1 MQVQLETLGALE
13 RRLNITLPMAD
24 IDAQV
29 AQRLQRVARTAKVQG
44 FRPGKAPLKIVEQN
58 YGAQVREDVLGEEV
72 QKSFAKAI
80 QEQKI
85 DIAGYPRFE
94 PFDNQ
99 TATGESFT
107 FSAVFEVYPE
117 VAVGD
122 LSGQEIAKATCD
134 VTEAE
139 IDKTID
145 ILRKQRTR
153 FNHAERAAQA
163 GDRVTIDFKGT
174 IDGEAF
180 AGGSADNYSFVLG
193 EGQMLPEFET
203 GVTGMSEGETKDVP
217 LNFPEDYHGKD
228 VAGKQAVFAITLK
241 NVAEPQLP
249 EVDADFAKNLG
260 VADGDVAKMRDEISK
275 NVTREAKR
283 RLQARVKEGVM
294 QALLDV
300 TPIELP
306 KSLIDMEIGR
316 LMQQAREDMMQRGY
330 GAQMKDMPLP
340 RELFDKMLAAKNFQS
355 GMQTLRQIEFALFD
369 MLLHT
374 EHDPATDFMPLLTQ
388 VRQEVAVLQ
397 PPAFSRTAHTFSHI
411 FAGGYAAGYY
421 SYKWAEVLSADAYAA
436 FEETAGSDGLP
447 STETGRRYREAILEA
462 GGSRPAMESF
472 KAFRGREP
480 SLDALLRHQ
489 GMAEELTA

>member
-145 ILRKQRTR
+145 ILRKQRVHFHTKGEAGE
-153 FNHAERAAQA
+153 HGDGGEPIAAN
-163 GDRVTIDFKGT
+163 GDRVTVDFVGS
-174 IDGEAF
+174 IDGVEF
-180 AGGSADNYSFVLG
+180 PGGKAEGYAFVLG
-193 EGQMLPEFET
+193 EGRMLPEFEAAT
-203 GVTGMSEGETKDVP
+203 LGLKVGESKTFP
-217 LNFPEDYHGKD
+217 LSFPEDYHGKD
-228 VAGKQAVFAITLK
+228 VAGKTASFTITLQK
-241 NVAEPQLP
+241 LEWAHLP
-249 EVDADFAKNLG
+249 EVDAEFAKSLG
-260 VADGDVAKMRDEISK
+260 VADGDLAKMREDIKVNLQREVAGRVKARNKEAVMDALIKVAELDVPKTLIAQDSERLAEMTRQDMAQRGM
-275 NVTREAKR
+275 NVKDVPFPAELFAEKAERRVRLGLILSQLVGDNNLQATPEQVKAQIEDFAQSYEDPREVLKYYYSDRR
-283 RLQARVKEGVM
+283 RLGEIEALVLEENVVTYVLGLSKVTTKAVAFDELMGSNAQA
-294 QALLDV
+294 
-300 TPIELP
+300 
-306 KSLIDMEIGR
+306 
-316 LMQQAREDMMQRGY
+316 
-330 GAQMKDMPLP
+330 
-340 RELFDKMLAAKNFQS
+340 
-355 GMQTLRQIEFALFD
+355 
-369 MLLHT
+369 
-374 EHDPATDFMPLLTQ
+374 
-388 VRQEVAVLQ
+388 
-397 PPAFSRTAHTFSHI
+397 
-411 FAGGYAAGYY
+411 
-421 SYKWAEVLSADAYAA
+421 
-436 FEETAGSDGLP
+436 
-447 STETGRRYREAILEA
+447 
-462 GGSRPAMESF
+462 
-472 KAFRGREP
+472 
-480 SLDALLRHQ
+480 
-489 GMAEELTA
+489 